1 MSLELEKLI
10 KAVYDKW
17 RAKLPKES
25 GAHPDEQDFLG
36 LIQNQLSPRETTR
49 IKEHILSCDT
59 CSQILAA
66 TLKLQSVQEL
76 EPPEKLLDDTRELI
90 DKAISSRVL
99 EIILQAKERMLNLI
113 NTSGDVLVGQE
124 LVPAAVLRSRKISDF
139 KDEVTILKDFGAIRV
154 EVKITAK
161 ENHNFDLK
169 VVMKN
174 KQSQESIKDLRV
186 SLIKGDLELESYLA
200 ESGKV
205 VFEHVLFGRYTVEIT
220 GIRDNV
226 ASILIDL
233 KV

>member
-1 MSLELEKLI
+1 MSAELEKLI

-17 RAKLPKES
+17 RAKLPVEK
-25 GAHPDEQDFLG
+25 GAHPDEEDFIG
-36 LIQNQLSPRETTR
+36 LIQNQLSGRETTR
-49 IKEHILSCDT
+49 IKEHILSCDA

-66 TLKLQSVQEL
+66 TIKLQSVQEL
-76 EPPEKLLDDTRELI
+76 EPPEKLLDDSRVLI
-90 DKAISSRVL
+90 NKALSSRIL
-99 EIILQAKERMLNLI
+99 EIILLAKEKMLNII

-124 LVPAAVLRSRKISDF
+124 LIPAAVLRSRKISDF
-139 KDEVTILKDFGAIRV
+139 KDEVTILKDFGDIRV

-161 ENHNFDLK
+161 ENNNFDLK
-169 VVMKN
+169 VVLKN
-174 KQSQESIKDLRV
+174 KQSQEIIKDLRV

-205 VFEHVLFGRYTVEIT
+205 VFEHVLYGKYTVEIS